1 MLKIISENYEDQVE
15 SKIGGLTSILE
26 PVMMIGLGGA
36 VGFIVFAVVIPM
48 MDLNK
53 VN

>member
-1 MLKIISENYEDQVE
+1 MLKIISENYEDQVQ

-26 PVMMIGLGGA
+26 PIMMICLGVA

-48 MDLNK
+48 MDINK
-53 VN
+53 I